1 VNFTTAQPQPRSQN
15 AVQTVDRQSAPV
27 IHFIDIAIPVL
38 GAILA
43 AILVLRWGIWGFFA
57 GVAAFWLCV
66 VLRVELLMKLR
77 PEHDAPMSNALAM
90 ILAVP
95 LGTIWCLLFL
105 IGRTIYQRSR
115 RLDLNR
121 R

>member
-1 VNFTTAQPQPRSQN
+1 MTN
-15 AVQTVDRQSAPV
+15 
-27 IHFIDIAIPVL
+27 FIDIAIPAF
-38 GAILA
+38 GALLS
-43 AILVLRWGIWGFFA
+43 AILVLRWGIGGFFA

-66 VLRVELLMKLR
+66 VLRIELLREFALER
-77 PEHDAPMSNALAM
+77 DAPMSDVLAVT
-90 ILAVP
+90 LGVP

-115 RLDLNR
+115 RLDPNR